1 MSIGRI
7 CVREV
12 DTASPDESVAVAAE
26 RMHQRAVGTLVVVNN
41 TDHAVGMV
49 TDRDLVSRV
58 LAKGRSPTET
68 SVREVMTLAPKTVSE
83 WTPIESALLIMRT
96 GKFRRIPVVDHDNK
110 LVGLISL
117 DDILMLLA
125 EEFSQVGRLL
135 KRETPR
141 SVMEEPDS
149 SLLGITRLQSEARL
163 GVGD

>member
-1 MSIGRI
+1 MSVGRI

-41 TDHAVGMV
+41 TDHIVGMV

-83 WTPIESALLIMRT
+83 WTPIESALLTMRT

-149 SLLGITRLQSEARL
+149 SLSGITRLQSEARL

>member
-1 MSIGRI
+1 MSVGRI

-12 DTASPDESVAVAAE
+12 DTANPDESVAVVAE
-26 RMHQRAVGTLVVVNN
+26 RMHQRAVGTLVVV
-41 TDHAVGMV
+41 TDNDHIVGIV
-49 TDRDLVSRV
+49 TDRDLVSRA

-68 SVREVMTLAPKTVSE
+68 PVRDVMTIGPKTISE
-83 WTPIESALLIMRT
+83 WTPIESALLIMRS

-141 SVMEEPDS
+141 AVMEEPDS
-149 SLLGITRLQSEARL
+149 SLSGISRLQSEARF